1 MLKTTGKIGSRPCWI
16 SIMPTWI
23 TETKKQHLPFTS
35 ASKADQINRK
45 PYQDLHLQ
53 QSPELVW
60 LIDNI
65 LKGES
70 FRGSN
75 RFKNY
80 VRMGLGVQPHIMSL
94 ELRRKIV

>member
-1 MLKTTGKIGSRPCWI
+1 MLKTTGKIGSRPCCI

-45 PYQDLHLQ
+45 PYEDLHIK

-65 LKGES
+65 SLKGNHSEEVIVLKIMCAWDLVC
-70 FRGSN
+70 N
-75 RFKNY
+75 
-80 VRMGLGVQPHIMSL
+80 HI
-94 ELRRKIV
+94 